1 VTEPP
6 SEAALLSQELVPTP
20 AAARPSLAARAP
32 AGEAARDPEAI
43 LAAFLDWV
51 SDLGLELYPAQ
62 EEALLELF
70 AGKHVILNTPT
81 GSGKSLVALGLHFK
95 ALCEG
100 RTSFYTSPIKALAS
114 EKFFALCEDFGP
126 ERVGMLTGDASI
138 NPRAPVVC
146 CTAEVLSNMALR
158 RGEALAAPYV
168 VMDEFHYYSD
178 LERGV
183 AWQVP
188 LISLPRTQFLL
199 MSATLGDTS
208 AIAEH
213 LRQRSGRE
221 VALVASEQRPVPLD
235 FDYRE
240 TPLHE
245 TVEAL
250 LAAGKAPIYIVSFT
264 QRECAELAQALTS
277 MAISSREERERIREA
292 VGDFRLD
299 TPYGKEFRRFLSF
312 GVGVHHAGLLPKYR
326 LLVEQLSQQGLL
338 KVICGTDTLGVG
350 VNIPI
355 RTVLF
360 SRLAKFDGKKTA
372 VLSVR
377 DFKQIAGRAG
387 RKGFD
392 VQGSVVAQAP
402 EHVIEKRMAARK
414 ADGGKRRRAPAKAA
428 SKGEVTWSEET
439 FEKLITRPPETLR
452 SRFRITHGMALNLLQ
467 RDAEQDDP
475 GLRNFTS
482 LRDLIARSHEDEATK
497 ARLLSH
503 AAALVRSLYRAGV
516 LRMVRDLQT
525 RYLWVVVNQE
535 LQWDFSLHQALSL
548 YLVETL
554 ELLDPESPDY
564 ALDVIT
570 LTESILED
578 PEIVLRKQADKA
590 KQELLARLK
599 EEGMPY
605 EERMERLEEVTHPQP
620 LADFLYGVFV
630 RFRRAHPWVGGR
642 EIRPKSIGREMFAES
657 LSFADY
663 VKRPAAERRGA
674 AALPLAALQDA
685 RAGRAAGGEE
695 RGGARRHRLLPR
707 PHRAHRHE
715 PPRGVGEPAAP
726 RDPPRP
732 RARAAAGARGAVGR
746 PAPARPA
753 RLRGAGAGRDAPA
766 GARARR
772 ARVGGGGALGAPG
785 PRGRLGRRALRGSD
799 GALLRRLRRAG
810 LHRRGAPP
818 SLDRGA
824 QDRRPHLGGG
834 ADAARSGG
842 RQPVGGARLNR
853 PAAPRR
859 GGRAPGARRAHR
871 AVAPGPRAGRFR
883 YSAGAR
889 GDTCGWGYQP
899 PGRSKIRRGEAE
911 GAGGVERP

>member
-1 VTEPP
+1 MPEPADA
-6 SEAALLSQELVPTP
+6 SAVLSSELVPTP
-20 AAARPSLAARAP
+20 AGGRPSLIERAP
-32 AGEAARDPEAI
+32 QGEAAADPEAI

-70 AGKHVILNTPT
+70 AGKHVVLNTPT

-95 ALCEG
+95 GVCEG
-100 RTSFYTSPIKALAS
+100 KTSFYTSPIKALAS
-114 EKFFALCEDFGP
+114 EKFFALCDDFGAGN
-126 ERVGMLTGDASI
+126 VGMLTGDASI
-138 NPRAPVVC
+138 NTKAPVVC

-158 RGEALAAPYV
+158 RGEALRAPYV

-188 LISLPRTQFLL
+188 LLALPRTQFLL
-199 MSATLGDTS
+199 MSATLGDVS
-208 AIAEH
+208 AIAER
-213 LRQRSGRE
+213 LRERSGRE
-221 VALVASEQRPVPLD
+221 VALVASDRRPVPLD
-235 FDYRE
+235 FTYRE

-245 TVEAL
+245 TVEEL
-250 LAAGKAPIYIVSFT
+250 LAAAKAPIYIVSFT

-277 MAISSREERERIREA
+277 MAISTREERERIRDA

-360 SRLAKFDGKKTA
+360 SKLAKFDGKKTA

-402 EHVIEKRMAARK
+402 EHVIEKRQAAKK
-414 ADGGKRRRAPAKAA
+414 AGDGKRRRPPPKTAG
-428 SKGEVTWSEET
+428 KGEVTWSEET
-439 FEKLITRPPETLR
+439 FEKLIARPPETLR
-452 SRFRITHGMALNLLQ
+452 SRFRITHGMVLNLLQ
-467 RDAEQDDP
+467 RDAEHDDP
-475 GLRNFTS
+475 TRRNFAS
-482 LRDLIARSHEDEATK
+482 LRELIALCHEDEASK
-497 ARLLSH
+497 ARHLAH

-516 LRMVRDLQT
+516 LRMVRDANT
-525 RYLWVVVNQE
+525 PYLWVVVNQE

-548 YLVETL
+548 YMVETL
-554 ELLDPESPDY
+554 GLLDAASPDY

-570 LTESILED
+570 LAEAILED
-578 PEIVLRKQADKA
+578 PEIVLRKQVDKA
-590 KQELLARLK
+590 KQELVARLK

-620 LADFLYGVFV
+620 LADFLHGVFS

-642 EIRPKSIGREMFAES
+642 EIRPKSIGREMFSET

-663 VKRPAAERRGA
+663 VKRYGLQRSEGVVLRYVSQLYKTLDQSVPQAVKSDEVLDAVGYFRALIEHTDTSLLEEWESLLHPEIRLARERERERAREALWADQLVGDPRVFAARVRAEMHLLVHALAERDWEEAALSVKQEPDGAWDAERFEEAMAPFFAEHGALAFAAE
-674 AALPLAALQDA
+674 
-685 RAGRAAGGEE
+685 
-695 RGGARRHRLLPR
+695 ARRHRWTEVRKTGDRTWKVSHTLLDP
-707 PHRAHRHE
+707 E
-715 PPRGVGEPAAP
+715 GETLWAIT
-726 RDPPRP
+726 
-732 RARAAAGARGAVGR
+732 GAI
-746 PAPARPA
+746 
-753 RLRGAGAGRDAPA
+753 D
-766 GARARR
+766 
-772 ARVGGGGALGAPG
+772 
-785 PRGRLGRRALRGSD
+785 
-799 GALLRRLRRAG
+799 LRR
-810 LHRRGAPP
+810 
-818 SLDRGA
+818 
-824 QDRRPHLGGG
+824 
-834 ADAARSGG
+834 
-842 RQPVGGARLNR
+842 
-853 PAAPRR
+853 
-859 GGRAPGARRAHR
+859 PGAADGPLVR
-871 AVAPGPRAGRFR
+871 VESIAP
-883 YSAGAR
+883 
-889 GDTCGWGYQP
+889 
-899 PGRSKIRRGEAE
+899 
-911 GAGGVERP
+911 